1 MSEFSRVSMLIDI
14 NQLKNKTVAIVGIG
28 GVGGY
33 VAESLARSGVGKL
46 ILVDYDVV
54 DETNINRQI
63 IALHST
69 IGKEKVSL
77 MEERIHDICED
88 TQVVSYRIMYGEEN
102 RYDIFSEKIDFL
114 VDACDIVRSKQ
125 ILITECLNRE
135 IPFISSMGTGNRL
148 DPSKL
153 TVTDLAKTEGD
164 PLARIMRKWAKDRGI
179 RTPIPVLYSS
189 ELPIKTGTRQPGS
202 LIFVP
207 ASAGLLIGSYIVR
220 YFLSN

>member
-125 ILITECLNRE
+125 ILITECLNRG

-179 RTPIPVLYSS
+179 CTPIPVLYSS

>member
-14 NQLKNKTVAIVGIG
+14 NQLKNKTVAIIGIG

-125 ILITECLNRE
+125 ILITECLNRG

-179 RTPIPVLYSS
+179 RTPISVLYSS

>member
-1 MSEFSRVSMLIDI
+1 MSEFSRVSMLVDI
-14 NQLKNKTVAIVGIG
+14 NQLKNKTVAIIGIG

-33 VAESLARSGVGKL
+33 VAESLARCGIGKL
-46 ILVDYDVV
+46 ILIDYDVV

-69 IGKEKVSL
+69 VGKEKVLL
-77 MEERIHDICED
+77 MEKRIHDICED
-88 TQVVSYRIMYGEEN
+88 IKVVSYCIPYDDAN
-102 RYDIFSEKIDFL
+102 RYAIFKEPIDFL
-114 VDACDIVRSKQ
+114 VDACDTVLSKQ
-125 ILITECLNRE
+125 ILIMECLNRG

-148 DPSKL
+148 DPSQLKIG
-153 TVTDLAKTEGD
+153 DLSKTQGD
-164 PLARIMRKWAKDRGI
+164 PLARIMRKWAKDKNI
-179 RTPIPVLYSS
+179 HLPIPVLYST

-220 YFLSN
+220 YFLSK

>member
-125 ILITECLNRE
+125 ILITECLNRG

-148 DPSKL
+148 NPSKL

>member
-14 NQLKNKTVAIVGIG
+14 NQLKNKAVAIVGIG

-125 ILITECLNRE
+125 ILITECLNRG

-179 RTPIPVLYSS
+179 RTSIPVLYSS

>member
-125 ILITECLNRE
+125 ILITECLNRG

-153 TVTDLAKTEGD
+153 TVADLAKTEGD

>member
-69 IGKEKVSL
+69 IGKKKVSL

-102 RYDIFSEKIDFL
+102 RYNIFSEKIDFL

-125 ILITECLNRE
+125 ILITECLNRG

>member
-125 ILITECLNRE
+125 ILITECLNRG

-164 PLARIMRKWAKDRGI
+164 PLARIMRKWAKERGI

>member
-125 ILITECLNRE
+125 ILITECLNRG

-202 LIFVP
+202 LIFVS

>member
-33 VAESLARSGVGKL
+33 VAESLARSSVGKL

-125 ILITECLNRE
+125 ILITECLNRG

>member
-33 VAESLARSGVGKL
+33 VAESLARSGVDKL

-125 ILITECLNRE
+125 ILITECLNRG

>member
-54 DETNINRQI
+54 EETNINRQI

-102 RYDIFSEKIDFL
+102 RYNIFSEKIDFL

-125 ILITECLNRE
+125 ILITECLNRG

>member
-125 ILITECLNRE
+125 ILITECLNRG

-179 RTPIPVLYSS
+179 RTSIPVLYSS

>member
-54 DETNINRQI
+54 DETNINRQV

-69 IGKEKVSL
+69 VGKEKVSL
-77 MEERIHDICED
+77 MKNRIHDICEEI
-88 TQVVSYRIMYGEEN
+88 QVESYCISYGEEN
-102 RYDIFSEKIDFL
+102 RYDIFREPIDFL
-114 VDACDIVRSKQ
+114 VDACDTVRSKQ
-125 ILITECLNRE
+125 ILITECLNRG

-153 TVTDLAKTEGD
+153 TITDLTKTEGD
-164 PLARIMRKWAKDRGI
+164 PLAKIMRKWAKDRGI
-179 RTPIPVLYSS
+179 RTPIPVVYSS

>member
-1 MSEFSRVSMLIDI
+1 MW
-14 NQLKNKTVAIVGIG
+14 LK
-28 GVGGY
+28 
-33 VAESLARSGVGKL
+33 SLARSGVGKL

-125 ILITECLNRE
+125 ILITECLNRG

-153 TVTDLAKTEGD
+153 TITDLAKTEGD

-179 RTPIPVLYSS
+179 RTPFL
-189 ELPIKTGTRQPGS
+189 
-202 LIFVP
+202 
-207 ASAGLLIGSYIVR
+207 SYIL
-220 YFLSN
+220 LSYQLKRELDNRDP

>member
-88 TQVVSYRIMYGEEN
+88 TQVVSYRIMYGEKN

-125 ILITECLNRE
+125 ILITECLNRG

-153 TVTDLAKTEGD
+153 TITDLAKTEGD

>member
-33 VAESLARSGVGKL
+33 VTESLARSGVGKL

-125 ILITECLNRE
+125 ILITECLNRG

-164 PLARIMRKWAKDRGI
+164 PLARIMRKWAKDWGI

>member
-33 VAESLARSGVGKL
+33 VAESLARSGVGKF

-69 IGKEKVSL
+69 IGKKKVSL

-102 RYDIFSEKIDFL
+102 RYNIFSKKIDFL

-125 ILITECLNRE
+125 ILITECLNRG

>member
-125 ILITECLNRE
+125 ILITECLNRG

-207 ASAGLLIGSYIVR
+207 ASAGLLIGGYIVR

>member
-125 ILITECLNRE
+125 ILITECLNRG
-135 IPFISSMGTGNRL
+135 IPFICSMGTGNRL

-207 ASAGLLIGSYIVR
+207 ASAGLLIGGYIVR

>member
-114 VDACDIVRSKQ
+114 IDACDIVRSKQ
-125 ILITECLNRE
+125 ILITECLNRG

-153 TVTDLAKTEGD
+153 TVTDLAKTKGD

>member
-125 ILITECLNRE
+125 ILITECLNRG

-189 ELPIKTGTRQPGS
+189 ELPIKMGTRQPGS

>member
-125 ILITECLNRE
+125 ILIIECLNRG

>member
-14 NQLKNKTVAIVGIG
+14 NQLKNKTVAIIGIG

-125 ILITECLNRE
+125 ILITECLNRG

-153 TVTDLAKTEGD
+153 TITDLAKTEGD

>member
-14 NQLKNKTVAIVGIG
+14 NQLKNKTVAVVGIG

-77 MEERIHDICED
+77 MEKRIHDICED

-102 RYDIFSEKIDFL
+102 CYDIFSEKIDFL

-125 ILITECLNRE
+125 ILITECLNRG

>member
-54 DETNINRQI
+54 EETNINRQI

-125 ILITECLNRE
+125 ILITECLNRG

>member
-88 TQVVSYRIMYGEEN
+88 TQVVSYRILYGEEN

-125 ILITECLNRE
+125 ILITECLNRG

>member
-88 TQVVSYRIMYGEEN
+88 TQVVSYRILYGEEN

-114 VDACDIVRSKQ
+114 VDACDTVRSKQ
-125 ILITECLNRE
+125 ILITECLNRG

-153 TVTDLAKTEGD
+153 TITDLAKTEGD

>member
-102 RYDIFSEKIDFL
+102 RYNIFSKKIDFL

-125 ILITECLNRE
+125 IISTECLNRG

>member
-125 ILITECLNRE
+125 ILITECLNRG

-164 PLARIMRKWAKDRGI
+164 PLARIMRKWAKDREI
-179 RTPIPVLYSS
+179 RTPILVLYSS

>member
-125 ILITECLNRE
+125 ILITECLNRG

-164 PLARIMRKWAKDRGI
+164 PLARIMRKWAKNRGI

>member
-14 NQLKNKTVAIVGIG
+14 NQLKNKTVSIVGIG

-88 TQVVSYRIMYGEEN
+88 TQVVSYRILYGEEN

-125 ILITECLNRE
+125 ILITECLNRG

>member
-77 MEERIHDICED
+77 MEERIRDICED

-125 ILITECLNRE
+125 ILITECLNRG

-153 TVTDLAKTEGD
+153 TITDLAKTEGD

>member
-102 RYDIFSEKIDFL
+102 RYNIFSEKIDFL

-125 ILITECLNRE
+125 ILIIECLNRG

-153 TVTDLAKTEGD
+153 TITDLAKTEGD

>member
-33 VAESLARSGVGKL
+33 VAESLARRDVSKL

-125 ILITECLNRE
+125 ILITECLNRG

-164 PLARIMRKWAKDRGI
+164 PLARIMRKWAKDREI

>member
-46 ILVDYDVV
+46 ILVDYDIV

-77 MEERIHDICED
+77 MEERIHDICAN
-88 TQVVSYRIMYGEEN
+88 TQVVTYPIMYGEEN

-114 VDACDIVRSKQ
+114 VDACDTVRSKQ
-125 ILITECLNRE
+125 ILITECLNRG

-153 TVTDLAKTEGD
+153 QITDLTKTEGD
-164 PLARIMRKWAKDRGI
+164 PLARIMRKWAKERQI

-189 ELPIKTGTRQPGS
+189 ELPMKTGTRQPGS
-202 LIFVP
+202 FIFVP
-207 ASAGLLIGSYIVR
+207 ASAGLLIGSYIVQ

>member
-14 NQLKNKTVAIVGIG
+14 NQLKNKTVAIIGIG

-125 ILITECLNRE
+125 IFITECLNRG

>member
-69 IGKEKVSL
+69 IGKKKVSL

-125 ILITECLNRE
+125 ILITECLNRG

>member
-102 RYDIFSEKIDFL
+102 RYDIFSAKIDFL

-125 ILITECLNRE
+125 ILITECLNRG

>member
-1 MSEFSRVSMLIDI
+1 MSGFSRVSMLIDI

-33 VAESLARSGVGKL
+33 VAESLARSDVGKL

-125 ILITECLNRE
+125 ILITECLNRG